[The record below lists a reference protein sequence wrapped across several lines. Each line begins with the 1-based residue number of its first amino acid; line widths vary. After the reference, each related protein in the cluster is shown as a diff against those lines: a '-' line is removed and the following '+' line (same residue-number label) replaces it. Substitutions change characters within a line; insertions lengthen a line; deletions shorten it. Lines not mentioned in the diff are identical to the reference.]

1 MSKTLTEEMDVLG
14 QKIADMLGN
23 SQIEVF
29 EYYAKGEDEKTSVF
43 WRDSNKFEHYLE
55 YGWNEELRNDHDK
68 IGGT

>member
-29 EYYAKGEDEKTSVF
+29 EYYAKGEDGKTSVF
-43 WRDSNKFEHYLE
+43 WRDLDKFEHHLE
-55 YGWNEELRNDHDK
+55 YGWNEELRNDPDK